1 MNLEKPNSDGGFRS
15 MEQQE
20 PIRIVREKILSKF
33 PDQLQ
38 EEFRDERPNPNQEDI
53 EQFGSFRLL
62 ASDPVSIP
70 LGELLKNN
78 EGNIFSSPPDII
90 KEINEKW
97 GTRFDVSLSK
107 VYDQNP
113 DRLRRY
119 SLMSSE
125 TACPS
130 VMVDGEILFGVG
142 RFIAALLRKD
152 KDLKVWKLSRKQ

>member
-20 PIRIVREKILSKF
+20 PIRIVWEKILSKF

-90 KEINEKW
+90 KEIN
-97 GTRFDVSLSK
+97 
-107 VYDQNP
+107 
-113 DRLRRY
+113 
-119 SLMSSE
+119 
-125 TACPS
+125 
-130 VMVDGEILFGVG
+130 
-142 RFIAALLRKD
+142 
-152 KDLKVWKLSRKQ
+152 

>member
-20 PIRIVREKILSKF
+20 PIRIVWEKILSKF

>member
-1 MNLEKPNSDGGFRS
+1 

-20 PIRIVREKILSKF
+20 PIRIVWEKILSKF